1 MVTDDINNDI
11 IQSMKRIEKILEAMR
26 NFSKRSGETNDS
38 RGIRFSDLCAVC
50 DHYFGAPRQRGTS
63 HRSLPKRWPMPWP
76 GDPRVN
82 IQSSKGVAKA
92 YQVKQVL
99 LALDKLKDDRLEE
112 EKKRKAGK
120 DAKRNA

>member
-1 MVTDDINNDI
+1 
-11 IQSMKRIEKILEAMR
+11 MKRIEKILLAMR
-26 NFSKRSGETNDS
+26 SNP

-63 HRSLPKRWPMPWP
+63 HRIYPMPWP

-82 IQSSKGVAKA
+82 IQSSGGMAKA

-99 LALDKLKDDRLEE
+99 LALDRLKADRLEE
-112 EKKRKAGK
+112 EKKRKAGE
-120 DAKRNA
+120 DAKRNG